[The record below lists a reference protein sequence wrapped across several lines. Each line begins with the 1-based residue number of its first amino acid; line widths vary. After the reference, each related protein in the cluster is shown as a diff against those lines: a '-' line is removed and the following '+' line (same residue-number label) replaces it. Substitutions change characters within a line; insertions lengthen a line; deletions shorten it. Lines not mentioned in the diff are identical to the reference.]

1 MVLDMSDMKIRM
13 LQSRSARII
22 VATLGIAVAAVSAF
36 SMIGEVRLVDI
47 LLLFFGG
54 FAAGASLVAAIT
66 AR

>member
-1 MVLDMSDMKIRM
+1 MSDMKIRV

-36 SMIGEVRLVDI
+36 SMIGEVRVVDI

>member
-1 MVLDMSDMKIRM
+1 MSDMKIRV

-36 SMIGEVRLVDI
+36 SMIGEVRVVDI

-66 AR
+66 AQ